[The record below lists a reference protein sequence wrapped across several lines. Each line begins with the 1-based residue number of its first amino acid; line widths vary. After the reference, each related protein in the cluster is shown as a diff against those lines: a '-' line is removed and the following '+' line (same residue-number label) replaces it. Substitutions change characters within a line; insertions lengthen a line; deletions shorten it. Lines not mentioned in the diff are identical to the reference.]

1 MQAQKDSHAVETQW
15 KVLQSVNEWSR
26 SMDTKAGAVLT
37 ADGILV
43 GLAGTALKDNLP
55 YLRTHPLALV
65 LVGLALFCLL
75 ASAWWAGRCLSP
87 TLGFEQKAG
96 IPAHPTETA
105 DVPSSMLYFEHI
117 AAQPEADYVAR
128 AVAHFA
134 DPANMLHDLAQQI
147 HANAT
152 VCSTKAKR
160 IGWAVFW
167 LMAAMGLSV
176 VVLLLGLWRG

>member
-1 MQAQKDSHAVETQW
+1 MQAQRDSQAIETQW

-55 YLRTHPLALV
+55 YLREHPLALV

-87 TLGFEQKAG
+87 TLGFEPKAG
-96 IPAHPTETA
+96 ILKHPTETA
-105 DVPSSMLYFEHI
+105 DIPKSMLYFNDI
-117 AAQPEADYVAR
+117 AAQDEADYIQR
-128 AVAHFA
+128 AVTHLT
-134 DPANMLHDLAQQI
+134 DPANVLHDLAQQI
-147 HANAT
+147 HANAK
-152 VCSTKAKR
+152 VCSLKAKR